1 MIVSR
6 QNLLIACSMTLTYAT
21 IVVHVLGWEMGDKD
35 WYLMVTHHM
44 LQGDRLYVDRAEV
57 SLPMIYWLY
66 ALVMKLA
73 SLLHMTDYNMLIVV
87 TGLIAALCDYF
98 AYRLFCHSSL
108 PSRHAAATLAFGL
121 LLPTMF
127 IAWANP
133 SYFGDRDHLFFV
145 LVFPYLLLLS
155 PAISASAPSRGLR
168 TVIAAIAAVGFCI
181 KPHTVILFLM
191 AQLAVAWRERSLAFI
206 LRLETLI
213 IGAGGTLYIIAV
225 WYYTPDY
232 FTHILPIALKTYSE
246 AKGGDHAFLYYLPS
260 LIMVAVA
267 LADFRPRRATPLR
280 SDIYY
285 WLWLLAGGLAY
296 ASLNNGWMYTFYTAN
311 ALALVCVFYL
321 WLEYR
326 WLKDNADAD
335 KDKKRSAQGAMAC
348 AVVVAANLAYIVF
361 ATSVFLY
368 YSELDP
374 IDEQRNC
381 ARNLA
386 KAGHLENYSAPT
398 FGSISLSAVP
408 WPIISREYRA
418 RFVTRYS
425 HLWMMPKLLKA
436 DEQWKQRNND
446 VLDKVADQLAADIS
460 LKKPAILF
468 EQVVTVAGE
477 QRGLAFF
484 YKENKAFSAA
494 LSEYEL
500 ISDSGESSD
509 KSNVNIDDVCGH
521 RVYKRH

>member
-1 MIVSR
+1 MR
-6 QNLLIACSMTLTYAT
+6 KLLIAFFVLLTGATLL
-21 IVVHVLGWEMGDKD
+21 VHFLGWEMGDKD
-35 WYLMVTHHM
+35 WYLMVTRHM
-44 LQGDRLYVDRAEV
+44 LQGNRMYVDRAEV
-57 SLPMIYWLY
+57 SVPMIYWLY
-66 ALVMKLA
+66 ALVIEL
-73 SLLHMTDYNMLIVV
+73 SNLLHMTDYDMLTVI
-87 TGLIAALCDYF
+87 TALVATLCSAI
-98 AYRLFCHSSL
+98 AYRLFRNSSL
-108 PSRHAAATLAFGL
+108 PSRHAAAPLAFGL
-121 LLPTMF
+121 LLPSLF
-127 IAWANP
+127 ILWANP

-155 PAISASAPSRGLR
+155 PAVSASAPSQALR
-168 TVIAAIAAVGFCI
+168 AFIAAIAALGFCI

-191 AQLAVAWRERSLAFI
+191 AQLFVAWRERSLAFI

-213 IGAGGTLYIIAV
+213 IGAGGALYIIAV
-225 WYYTPDY
+225 WHYTPDY

-267 LADFRPRRATPLR
+267 LADFRPRRTTPLR
-280 SDIYY
+280 GDIYY

-296 ASLNNGWMYTFYTAN
+296 ASLNNGWMYTFYAAN
-311 ALALVCVFYL
+311 ALALTAVFYL

-326 WLKDNADAD
+326 WLKDNADTE
-335 KDKKRSAQGAMAC
+335 KEKKRSAQGAMAC
-348 AVVVAANLAYIVF
+348 VLVVAANLAYIVF

-460 LKKPAILF
+460 LKKPALLF

-484 YKENKAFSAA
+484 FKENKAFSAA

-500 ISDSGESSD
+500 ISNSEENVD